1 MSDSHP
7 PLVSCRIIVA
17 QSLDFCFAFSISL
30 LAFYMLT
37 IISAVPFN
45 TQLLITPHNFA
56 SQHIFTICQ
65 RLFQQYSS
73 NIVRVSRFYTWWKP
87 EYPEKTTDIQE
98 VTDTIYHIMLYR
110 LHFAL
115 LEFKRKALVVIGT
128 DCIGSSTYHTF
139 TTTMAHAEILE
150 VIT

>member
-30 LAFYMLT
+30 LALYMLT
-37 IISAVPFN
+37 IVSAVPFN

-65 RLFQQYSS
+65 RIFKQYSS
-73 NIVRVSRFYTWWKP
+73 NIIRGNHFYSWRKS
-87 EYPEKTTDIQE
+87 EYPEKTTDIQQ
-98 VTDTIYHIMLYR
+98 VTYTIYHIKLYR
-110 LHFAL
+110 VHLAWVG
-115 LEFKRKALVVIGT
+115 FKRKTLVVIGT
-128 DCIGSSTYHTF
+128 DCIGSSTYHAI
-139 TTTMAHAEILE
+139 TTTMALQKY
-150 VIT
+150 